1 MTSRIDIGS
10 APVAPHARGPEV
22 IVLGAACRDV
32 APDDPRGWRM
42 GGGVSYSALATARLG
57 LRTAAVVGLDEAAEA
72 AIELDMLTD
81 AGVDLLRVRL
91 PHGTIFHNLETPA
104 GRVQTCVALGDPVPL
119 VPLPDSWRA
128 APAWMVVPVSGET
141 TDVWAA
147 AIPGHAF
154 VAVGWQ
160 GLLRDLAPGQLTRR
174 RPPAPSALLSRADL
188 VGLSH
193 FDVDP
198 STPIADLARV
208 MRPGAWLVI
217 TQGSHG
223 GLLTQVLDDGR
234 TGEVLHYP
242 PARSEGEVDP
252 VGAGDTFL
260 AALAAT
266 VVHRTLGGTRSRRG
280 PLDLAFAAAAGA
292 LAVEEVGMA
301 GAPERAAVVSAHGAA
316 RHPPRGG
323 VQRRPPGRLVRD
335 PAADG
340 PGRHPGR
347 RGGAH
352 VLIQAARPAAQ
363 PRHRRAAAASCG
375 GRPAAGQLGRVVLA
389 APPSSSVY
397 SAKTPR

>member
-1 MTSRIDIGS
+1 VTSRIDIGS

-57 LRTAAVVGLDEAAEA
+57 LRTAAIIGLDWQAESA
-72 AIELDMLTD
+72 TELDMLTD
-81 AGVDLLRVRL
+81 AGVDLLRVPLAR
-91 PHGTIFHNLETPA
+91 GTIFHNLETPA
-104 GRVQTCVALGDPVPL
+104 GRVQTCVDLGEAVPV

-141 TDVWAA
+141 TDAWAS
-147 AIPGHAF
+147 AIPDHAF

-160 GLLRDLAPGQLTRR
+160 GLLRDLVPGSLTRR
-174 RPPAPSALLSRADL
+174 RPPVPSALLARADL

-198 STPIADLARV
+198 ATPVEALARV

-217 TQGSHG
+217 TQGAHG
-223 GLLTQVLDDGR
+223 GLLTQVADGGR
-234 TGEVLHYP
+234 TGEVLRYA

-292 LAVEEVGMA
+292 LAVEQVGMA
-301 GAPERAAVVSAHGAA
+301 GAPQRGAVL
-316 RHPPRGG
+316 
-323 VQRRPPGRLVRD
+323 GRLERRDIRRVADSSDGLRVDSFETPPPTD
-335 PAADG
+335 PAAV
-340 PGRHPGR
+340 P
-347 RGGAH
+347 
-352 VLIQAARPAAQ
+352 
-363 PRHRRAAAASCG
+363 AAAAS
-375 GRPAAGQLGRVVLA
+375 PT
-389 APPSSSVY
+389 S
-397 SAKTPR
+397 